1 MLEISECLN
10 IVVVLWFVFF
20 QLNWTIG
27 TDWLLVWFFFLGC
40 VFPLCCGG
48 FFLYKKNWKF
58 DLA

>member
-27 TDWLLVWFFFLGC
+27 TDWLLVWFFFFLFGVC
-40 VFPLCCGG
+40 FPFVLRGI
-48 FFLYKKNWKF
+48 FFI
-58 DLA
+58 